1 MKMEALDFSI
11 IDVNKTLSLKQMKP
25 FFFFNS
31 LSLRKLWKLRPTLLF
46 RLEFEL
52 QPNTAQLLGR
62 VVKIPQYLSTK
73 AANLLNIT

>member
-25 FFFFNS
+25 FFKNS
-31 LSLRKLWKLRPTLLF
+31 LSLRKLWKLRPKLLF
-46 RLEFEL
+46 FLEFEL
-52 QPNTAQLLGR
+52 QPNTAQLLDR